1 MLGAKNLL
9 FGQRELP
16 LGFLLHSHRRGRARL
31 THVVVLKILYRK
43 VEKYIYIYIIK
54 NINIIFYFK

>member
-9 FGQRELP
+9 FRQRELP
-16 LGFLLHSHRRGRARL
+16 LSFLLHSHRRGLTRL